1 MSKKLSRTL
10 LKEIVKECLV
20 ELLFEGIGEDEG
32 LLEAVQPKRRQR
44 TLREAVDEQQ
54 ENPKRRPTSRKS
66 TPTQKTKENPI
77 IDQVQASISGLT
89 NDPVMAD
96 IFADTARTTLMEQMN
111 NEGRRAPATVEAA
124 AVANTEDMGDLFS
137 GANNWAT
144 IAFAG
149 QTDSDT

>member
-32 LLEAVQPKRRQR
+32 LLEAIQPKRRSR
-44 TLREAVDEQQ
+44 TLQEAVDEQPSSKQ
-54 ENPKRRPTSRKS
+54 RKPSRKS
-66 TPTQKTKENPI
+66 TPTSKVKENPLM
-77 IDQVQASISGLT
+77 DQVQASISGIT

-124 AVANTEDMGDLFS
+124 AVAGTEDMEDLFS

>member
-32 LLEAVQPKRRQR
+32 LMEAVQPKRRQR
-44 TLREAVDEQQ
+44 SLQEAVEEQQ
-54 ENPKRRPTSRKS
+54 VSRKRPVSRKS
-66 TPTQKTKENPI
+66 TPTNPKHQSNPMV
-77 IDQVQASISGLT
+77 DQVQASISGLT

-96 IFADTARTTLMEQMN
+96 IFADTARTTLVEQMN

-124 AVANTEDMGDLFS
+124 TVANTEDISDLFS
-137 GANNWAT
+137 GAKDWAT

-149 QTDSDT
+149 QNTSDT